1 MYRCHYNCTSRRIQC
16 TPTCQPVTCRPCC
29 CPAYCICCCRKK
41 TTTPVPSTGTVT
53 YNSNGGTGG
62 TTENNVVLGADYT
75 IKNDENT
82 NVSRTGYTFTGWN
95 TAADQSGTAYQP
107 GDVTNLSGNLTLY
120 AQWTHVW
127 GWFCWFDKGNELL
140 QIIWGSAFDRR
151 QTPDRLYDLPGF
163 SFTFS
168 FRTLQRKTYLCS
180 SLLPLCFSYI
190 AQGGFWYRT
199 FIYGMIEGSFI
210 PVTGSMFRW
219 QTAMGGK
226 TMCMMPVCL
235 NRLYVS
241 EVSEAGFLLP
251 SIERYQL
258 TFS

>member
-1 MYRCHYNCTSRRIQC
+1 MFHVQDILSPDGIQQRTKAERPISRE
-16 TPTCQPVTCRPCC
+16 TWP
-29 CPAYCICCCRKK
+29 
-41 TTTPVPSTGTVT
+41 
-53 YNSNGGTGG
+53 
-62 TTENNVVLGADYT
+62 
-75 IKNDENT
+75 
-82 NVSRTGYTFTGWN
+82 
-95 TAADQSGTAYQP
+95 
-107 GDVTNLSGNLTLY
+107 
-120 AQWTHVW
+120 
-127 GWFCWFDKGNELL
+127 
-140 QIIWGSAFDRR
+140 IWGSAFDRR

-219 QTAMGGK
+219 QTAMGGEK

-241 EVSEAGFLLP
+241 EVSEAGF
-251 SIERYQL
+251 
-258 TFS
+258 FSRVSRGIS

>member
-1 MYRCHYNCTSRRIQC
+1 MFHVQDILSPDGIQQRTKAERPISRE
-16 TPTCQPVTCRPCC
+16 TWP
-29 CPAYCICCCRKK
+29 
-41 TTTPVPSTGTVT
+41 
-53 YNSNGGTGG
+53 
-62 TTENNVVLGADYT
+62 
-75 IKNDENT
+75 
-82 NVSRTGYTFTGWN
+82 
-95 TAADQSGTAYQP
+95 
-107 GDVTNLSGNLTLY
+107 
-120 AQWTHVW
+120 
-127 GWFCWFDKGNELL
+127 
-140 QIIWGSAFDRR
+140 IWGSAFDRR

-219 QTAMGGK
+219 QTAMGGGK
-226 TMCMMPVCL
+226 NNVHD
-235 NRLYVS
+235 
-241 EVSEAGFLLP
+241 AGLFKPFICVRSFRGWLFLP

>member
-1 MYRCHYNCTSRRIQC
+1 MEYSSGPKRNGLSAGRRDQFERKFDTICAVDSRMRMI
-16 TPTCQPVTCRPCC
+16 
-29 CPAYCICCCRKK
+29 
-41 TTTPVPSTGTVT
+41 
-53 YNSNGGTGG
+53 
-62 TTENNVVLGADYT
+62 
-75 IKNDENT
+75 
-82 NVSRTGYTFTGWN
+82 
-95 TAADQSGTAYQP
+95 
-107 GDVTNLSGNLTLY
+107 
-120 AQWTHVW
+120 
-127 GWFCWFDKGNELL
+127 CWFDKGNELL

-199 FIYGMIEGSFI
+199 FIYRMIEGSFI

-219 QTAMGGK
+219 QTAMGGGK
-226 TMCMMPVCL
+226 TMSMMPVCL